1 MANIVKRPEVNIVK
15 KKHRFTNCN
24 AKELQ
29 MMFEEAG
36 VITPKIIKAIGKVTS
51 ACTPCAS
58 SRRSSKSRK
67 ISHKNM
73 SEEFNIEVEVGY
85 MTVKLRDAKYEI
97 LYVVNTSMAYGERI
111 TVKYRNTKTM
121 MTKFEEIWL
130 LQTYNVGKAH
140 RKKV

>member
-1 MANIVKRPEVNIVK
+1 
-15 KKHRFTNCN
+15 
-24 AKELQ
+24 
-29 MMFEEAG
+29 
-36 VITPKIIKAIGKVTS
+36 
-51 ACTPCAS
+51 
-58 SRRSSKSRK
+58 
-67 ISHKNM
+67 M

-85 MTVKLRDAKYEI
+85 TTVKLRDAKYEI